1 MCLCIKSKSAG
12 SELSDA
18 RNGWM
23 ASLCMTGHLIRIMQF
38 RGSLSGGERL
48 FSLGNVRVFK

>member
-12 SELSDA
+12 SELFDA
-18 RNGWM
+18 SNGWM

-38 RGSLSGGERL
+38 RGSLSGDERL

>member
-1 MCLCIKSKSAG
+1 MPGRCVSM
-12 SELSDA
+12 D
-18 RNGWM
+18 